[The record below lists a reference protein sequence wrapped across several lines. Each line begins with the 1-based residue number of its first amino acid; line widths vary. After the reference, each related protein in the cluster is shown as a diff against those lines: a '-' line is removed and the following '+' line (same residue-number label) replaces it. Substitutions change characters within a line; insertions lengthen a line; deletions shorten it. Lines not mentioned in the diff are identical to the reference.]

1 MKRRITSNKFFL
13 FQRATRGI
21 EKDVYETLIAPYE
34 NDLPASLSDGLRRV
48 CADHKYAF
56 YGYNLLN
63 TEAVKSVS
71 CNIVPLPN
79 AFYTDAWAFLIT
91 KNSPYKGLINW
102 RWDNE
107 IKSTRY
113 TTDSSLQLWVPR
125 KLPSTKRHV
134 HILFRNKSFNLRKLR
149 QVCSTCHT
157 ASVLLVIIWNL

>member
-63 TEAVKSVS
+63 KEAVRSVS
-71 CNIVPLPN
+71 CNIVPLPD
-79 AFYTDAWAFLIT
+79 TCR
-91 KNSPYKGLINW
+91 KGIMGIYN
-102 RWDNE
+102 
-107 IKSTRY
+107 
-113 TTDSSLQLWVPR
+113 LQ
-125 KLPSTKRHV
+125 K
-134 HILFRNKSFNLRKLR
+134 
-149 QVCSTCHT
+149 
-157 ASVLLVIIWNL
+157 